1 MAVATPLVRAV
12 VEHVAHEAETV
23 ANFESV
29 ADVHVN
35 DTPAAAAPVMAVHGW
50 QTPAAVVVAVE
61 KEPAAQVVTHVS
73 AEAETIDVV
82 LVPAA

>member
-1 MAVATPLVRAV
+1 MVRAV
-12 VEHVAHEAETV
+12 VEHVAHEAEAV

-29 ADVHVN
+29 ADVHVKN
-35 DTPAAAAPVMAVHGW
+35 TLLAAAPVMAVHGW

-73 AEAETIDVV
+73 AEARTQFVV
-82 LVPAA
+82 QVPAA

>member
-1 MAVATPLVRAV
+1 MVRAV
-12 VEHVAHEAETV
+12 VEHVAHEAEPV

-35 DTPAAAAPVMAVHGW
+35 DTLLAAAPVMAVHGW
-50 QTPAAVVVAVE
+50 QTPAAVVLAVV

-82 LVPAA
+82 QVPAA